1 MAAKTKKKKK
11 TIIIIIIDKTRNGE
25 NMESLEEAEVVL
37 VQCKNEKKYVKGCGF
52 MSFARSVSIKSLDNC
67 TLVHYITLM
76 LIC

>member
-1 MAAKTKKKKK
+1 MAAKTKTKKK

-37 VQCKNEKKYVKGCGF
+37 IQCKNEKKYVKGCGF
-52 MSFARSVSIKSLDNC
+52 MSFARYLSNKSLDNY
-67 TLVHYITLM
+67 TLLHHITFM